1 MIAITNQQRAQKID
15 LRLLKRIAA
24 AALEELGIAAAELG
38 IVMVSAKEMA
48 RLNEKFLGHEGPT
61 DVITFDYQNSEFRTQ
76 KPELQGEIFVCAEEA
91 KRQAKEFKTSWQSEL
106 VRYVVHGMLHL
117 VGHDDLKPVARRKMK
132 REEERL
138 VRELSRRFA
147 LSNL

>member
-61 DVITFDYQNSEFRTQ
+61 DVITFDYQN
-76 KPELQGEIFVCAEEA
+76 PELQGEIFICVEEA
-91 KRQAKEFKTSWQSEL
+91 KKQSKEFQTSWQSEL
-106 VRYVVHGMLHL
+106 VRYVVHGILHL

-147 LSNL
+147 LSKL